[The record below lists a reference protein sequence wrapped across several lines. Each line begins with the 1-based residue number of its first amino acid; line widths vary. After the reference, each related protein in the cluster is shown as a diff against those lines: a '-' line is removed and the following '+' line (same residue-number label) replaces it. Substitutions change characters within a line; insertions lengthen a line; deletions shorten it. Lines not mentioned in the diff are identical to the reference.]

1 MAQSRSGKKST
12 KNSSGKKSTASSRGT
27 GRSSTGRSASA
38 RSGAA
43 SRSRQ
48 PSRRAQRRAE
58 TPNLARSILL
68 VGLGL
73 LCVALVLV
81 PGQNL
86 WRTLRSWYF
95 GVFGITTYLVGP
107 FLLYLAYLLATG
119 YRVALF
125 AGKVSLMGV
134 LCASVPVIFSKLN
147 IENLK
152 VGEIVKMLFTR
163 GGTYFWE
170 GGVLGAPIGATLLA
184 LFGRPASNI
193 IMLLIFLL
201 GLMFFFAITPA
212 DVVLFVDGQ
221 YKTLQAKR
229 EERAAAET
237 AYDTRLFE
245 QEPEEESV
253 ENRPVRCRTAAART
267 IRFTTS
273 SRTRAVSRSRPRPPR
288 SGRPPTRP
296 PWHLLCPRHRLPPSP
311 PPRPMRRLTWILAPV
326 QGKVPAKRPSA
337 LTRWSRSASA
347 RAARSAWI
355 RCPTGPTAHCATP
368 SPSPSPLPHRRRI
381 LSCNCSLPQSLPR
394 RCTVPR

>member
-38 RSGAA
+38 HSSAA

-147 IENLK
+147 I
-152 VGEIVKMLFTR
+152 
-163 GGTYFWE
+163 
-170 GGVLGAPIGATLLA
+170 
-184 LFGRPASNI
+184 
-193 IMLLIFLL
+193 
-201 GLMFFFAITPA
+201 
-212 DVVLFVDGQ
+212 
-221 YKTLQAKR
+221 
-229 EERAAAET
+229 
-237 AYDTRLFE
+237 
-245 QEPEEESV
+245 
-253 ENRPVRCRTAAART
+253 
-267 IRFTTS
+267 
-273 SRTRAVSRSRPRPPR
+273 
-288 SGRPPTRP
+288 
-296 PWHLLCPRHRLPPSP
+296 
-311 PPRPMRRLTWILAPV
+311 
-326 QGKVPAKRPSA
+326 
-337 LTRWSRSASA
+337 
-347 RAARSAWI
+347 
-355 RCPTGPTAHCATP
+355 
-368 SPSPSPLPHRRRI
+368 
-381 LSCNCSLPQSLPR
+381 
-394 RCTVPR
+394 

>member
-1 MAQSRSGKKST
+1 MTWHNLVPVKKST
-12 KNSSGKKSTASSRGT
+12 KNSSGKKSTASSRGA

-38 RSGAA
+38 RSSAA

-58 TPNLARSILL
+58 TSNLARSILL

-221 YKTLQAKR
+221 YKILQAKR

-253 ENRPVRCRTAAART
+253 ENLTGALPDSSRPHHPVYDVIADTSRFPKQTRPAPAAAGRLHAPRGT
-267 IRFTTS
+267 CCARGTVF
-273 SRTRAVSRSRPRPPR
+273 RQARRPDP
-288 SGRPPTRP
+288 
-296 PWHLLCPRHRLPPSP
+296 C
-311 PPRPMRRLTWILAPV
+311 V
-326 QGKVPAKRPSA
+326 V
-337 LTRWSRSASA
+337 
-347 RAARSAWI
+347 
-355 RCPTGPTAHCATP
+355 
-368 SPSPSPLPHRRRI
+368 
-381 LSCNCSLPQSLPR
+381 
-394 RCTVPR
+394 

>member
-12 KNSSGKKSTASSRGT
+12 KNSSGKKGTASARGT

-38 RSGAA
+38 RSSAA

-212 DVVLFVDGQ
+212 D
-221 YKTLQAKR
+221 
-229 EERAAAET
+229 
-237 AYDTRLFE
+237 
-245 QEPEEESV
+245 
-253 ENRPVRCRTAAART
+253 
-267 IRFTTS
+267 
-273 SRTRAVSRSRPRPPR
+273 
-288 SGRPPTRP
+288 
-296 PWHLLCPRHRLPPSP
+296 
-311 PPRPMRRLTWILAPV
+311 
-326 QGKVPAKRPSA
+326 
-337 LTRWSRSASA
+337 
-347 RAARSAWI
+347 
-355 RCPTGPTAHCATP
+355 
-368 SPSPSPLPHRRRI
+368 
-381 LSCNCSLPQSLPR
+381 LSLIHI
-394 RCTVPR
+394 

>member
-12 KNSSGKKSTASSRGT
+12 KNSSGKKSTASSRGA

-38 RSGAA
+38 RSSAA
-43 SRSRQ
+43 S
-48 PSRRAQRRAE
+48 QRRAE

-221 YKTLQAKR
+221 YKI
-229 EERAAAET
+229 
-237 AYDTRLFE
+237 
-245 QEPEEESV
+245 P
-253 ENRPVRCRTAAART
+253 PV
-267 IRFTTS
+267 
-273 SRTRAVSRSRPRPPR
+273 
-288 SGRPPTRP
+288 
-296 PWHLLCPRHRLPPSP
+296 
-311 PPRPMRRLTWILAPV
+311 
-326 QGKVPAKRPSA
+326 
-337 LTRWSRSASA
+337 
-347 RAARSAWI
+347 
-355 RCPTGPTAHCATP
+355 
-368 SPSPSPLPHRRRI
+368 
-381 LSCNCSLPQSLPR
+381 
-394 RCTVPR
+394 

>member
-1 MAQSRSGKKST
+1 MASHFNQANHSGKK
-12 KNSSGKKSTASSRGT
+12 GTASARGT

-38 RSGAA
+38 RSSAA

-163 GGTYFWE
+163 GGTYFW
-170 GGVLGAPIGATLLA
+170 
-184 LFGRPASNI
+184 
-193 IMLLIFLL
+193 
-201 GLMFFFAITPA
+201 
-212 DVVLFVDGQ
+212 
-221 YKTLQAKR
+221 
-229 EERAAAET
+229 RAAS
-237 AYDTRLFE
+237 
-245 QEPEEESV
+245 SV
-253 ENRPVRCRTAAART
+253 RPSVPRCWRC
-267 IRFTTS
+267 
-273 SRTRAVSRSRPRPPR
+273 
-288 SGRPPTRP
+288 SGVPPPT
-296 PWHLLCPRHRLPPSP
+296 
-311 PPRPMRRLTWILAPV
+311 
-326 QGKVPAKRPSA
+326 
-337 LTRWSRSASA
+337 
-347 RAARSAWI
+347 
-355 RCPTGPTAHCATP
+355 
-368 SPSPSPLPHRRRI
+368 
-381 LSCNCSLPQSLPR
+381 LSCCSSS
-394 RCTVPR
+394 CWG